1 MLSDG
6 MRAQLSENLLQNE
19 ALFESSING
28 RETLYEEVKTQEI
41 PEESKWT
48 GIMRNYRRD
57 PPLELSEEQELEQY
71 QSMRPFD
78 LTMLSWQH

>member
-41 PEESKWT
+41 PEESEWT

-57 PPLELSEEQELEQY
+57 PPLELSEEQEFEQY
-71 QSMRPFD
+71 HSMRPFD